1 MKVRSALDLQVQVT
15 DGQICFLSPREGVTY
30 RAGVIARGPLFT
42 LLMTLGEWLPFDAAA
57 RKIAEVAEVSI
68 PTAEAE
74 TRRLLKAGILVSDE
88 DGSQQELV
96 DGTAHWAGFGWRE
109 AFSYHALSDAIK
121 RVDYRDQ
128 DGQRHDVALM
138 KQYAAERPAPPV
150 YMPDVSVHRYP
161 MPPPENALGAGV
173 GDVIGYGETH
183 APTGL
188 PLTAQ
193 QLSTILWFG
202 FGQIGSKKLP
212 VTGEHVLKTSPSGG
226 SRHPTEAYV
235 LLLEA
240 DEYPLGVYHY
250 AVRDHSLEFITD
262 EVSREWVDRYVT
274 GKPEWLDFTPSAVLI
289 LTSRVELSMY
299 RYRENYSYR
308 PIHHDVGHLIE
319 TTGIVAAA
327 VGCETFRGYS
337 MDDDEVSRKIGNERL
352 MNPTLAFMLLSR

>member
-15 DGQICFLSPREGVTY
+15 DGHLCLHSPREGSTY
-30 RAGVIARGPLFT
+30 HAEVIARGALST
-42 LLMTLGEWLPFDAAA
+42 LLMALGDWLPFDVAAQKTA
-57 RKIAEVAEVSI
+57 DVANVSLPAAQAEV
-68 PTAEAE
+68 
-74 TRRLLKAGILVSDE
+74 RRLIAAGLLVSDE
-88 DGSQQELV
+88 DKSQQDLI
-96 DGTAHWAGFGWRE
+96 DGAAHWGRFGWRG

-128 DGQRHDVALM
+128 DGQRRDVALM
-138 KQYAAERPAPPV
+138 KQYAEERPAPPIH
-150 YMPDVSVHRYP
+150 MLDVSATRHP
-161 MPPPENALGAGV
+161 LPPPEKVLGTGV

-183 APTGL
+183 TGTGL

-193 QLSTILWFG
+193 QLSTLLWFG

-212 VTGEHVLKTSPSGG
+212 VTGEHLLKTSPSGG

-235 LLLEA
+235 LLLES
-240 DEYPLGVYHY
+240 DDYPLGVYHY
-250 AVRDHSLEFITD
+250 AVRDHSLEFITA
-262 EVSREWVDRYVT
+262 EISRNWVNRYVI
-274 GKPEWLDFTPSAVLI
+274 GKPEWLDFTPSAVLV
-289 LTSRVELSMY
+289 LTSRVELSMH

-319 TTGIVAAA
+319 TTGIVAEAM
-327 VGCETFRGYS
+327 GCETFRGYS